1 MKKQILFISFFLI
14 TLSVSVFSKTQDQ
27 LFAEWQA
34 PPNNIP
40 AAVCVKL
47 LAQYPQLLSDANP
60 VTWTTMPGSIYK
72 AGFIIMAEPAIVTI
86 GGSATGFVIQTV
98 EQKCSQEYLP
108 ENIKNAI
115 KELYPTWSGTG
126 VYTSPVIRIKV
137 TIVTN
142 GNPLP
147 AVQNVYNVAG
157 VDASFLIDFDTPT
170 ITNASLKQ
178 TVSYRVKST
187 VQVLNKQGDIP

>member
-1 MKKQILFISFFLI
+1 MKTRIITFLLLILISLASFA
-14 TLSVSVFSKTQDQ
+14 KTQEQ
-27 LFAEWQA
+27 LFAEWQG

-40 AAVCVKL
+40 QTVCVKL

-60 VTWTTMPGSIYK
+60 VTWTTLPGAIYK
-72 AGFIIMAEPAIVTI
+72 AGFIIMSEPAIVTI
-86 GGSATGFVIQTV
+86 GGSASGFVIQSV

-115 KELYPTWSGTG
+115 KELAPTWSGTG

-137 TIVTN
+137 TIITN

-147 AVQNVYNVAG
+147 TIQNVYNVAG
-157 VDASFLIDFDTPT
+157 VDASFLIDFDTPS
-170 ITNASLKQ
+170 ITTVALKQ
-178 TVSYRVKST
+178 TISYRVKST
-187 VQVLNKQGDIP
+187 VQVLNKQGELP